1 MFCHNCG
8 KEIDEKAFICPY
20 CGVLTDAPK
29 QQSQEKTNI
38 LAIIGFVLAF
48 IFPIAGLVCSIIGKN
63 NVEECGGNGEEC
75 GGNGKALATAGIA
88 ISIVEIA
95 IALLCVVFL
104 FAIPFF
110 AILVSGLHVPT

>member
-63 NVEECGGNGEEC
+63 NVEECGGNGH
-75 GGNGKALATAGIA
+75 GLATAGMI
-88 ISIVEIA
+88 ISIVWMVLAFVIGIA
-95 IALLCVVFL
+95 VGCAAANAVTN
-104 FAIPFF
+104 PDYYYYY
-110 AILVSGLHVPT
+110 TTY

>member
-1 MFCHNCG
+1 MFCKNCG
-8 KEIDEKAFICPY
+8 KEIDDKAVVCPY
-20 CGVLTDAPK
+20 CGVQVGEVR
-29 QQSQEKTNI
+29 QQRSSTNVV
-38 LAIIGFVLAF
+38 AIVGF
-48 IFPIAGLVCSIIGKN
+48 IFAFLMPLVGLICSIIGKN
-63 NVEECGGNGEEC
+63 NVEEC

-110 AILVSGLHVPT
+110 AILVSGLPVPT

>member
-48 IFPIAGLVCSIIGKN
+48 IFPIAGLICSIIGKN
-63 NVEECGGNGEEC
+63 NVEEC

-110 AILVSGLHVPT
+110 AILVSGLPVPT